1 MWFLSFTVSQS
12 SLINKLLLLFPE
24 RSLQTS
30 RFMRVWR
37 SFTSLSWLM
46 SLEGPSWW
54 SLTPCW
60 GTREE
65 RVNKPEKTFHYFT
78 FNLVL
83 LFLNVPFSLVSVFN
97 LQPWKAD
104 EGLLSTLRAFGMNT
118 QLSEHSKPR
127 LRGRSSDFQIN
138 ALATF
143 TKTLGCLN
151 KPLPRGQRSGF
162 WKILWTQ

>member
-12 SLINKLLLLFPE
+12 FKLVVINCYLWCKQSSLINKKLLLLLFPE

-104 EGLLSTLRAFGMNT
+104 EGLLSTLRACGVNT

-127 LRGRSSDFQIN
+127 
-138 ALATF
+138 
-143 TKTLGCLN
+143 
-151 KPLPRGQRSGF
+151 PRGCRIF
-162 WKILWTQ
+162 KLMP